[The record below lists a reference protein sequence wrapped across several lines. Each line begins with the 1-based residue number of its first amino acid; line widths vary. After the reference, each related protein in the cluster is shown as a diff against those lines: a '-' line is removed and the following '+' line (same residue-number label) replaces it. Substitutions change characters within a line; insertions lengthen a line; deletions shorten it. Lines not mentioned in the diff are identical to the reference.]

1 MNNDDHYEEK
11 LNQLTNKVNDITTV
25 RQKSFMPT
33 FIPKNIN
40 PIYIYIGIPLII
52 FFILIVAKPKIVMDS
67 IKNDKTFFTESKL
80 SYIKVFCIIMF
91 VIILEVVIYF
101 INNVKKKE

>member
-1 MNNDDHYEEK
+1 MNNDDHYQEK
-11 LNQLTNKVNDITTV
+11 LTQLTNKVNDITSI
-25 RQKSFMPT
+25 RQTSFRPA
-33 FIPKNIN
+33 FFPKNIN
-40 PIYIYIGIPLII
+40 PIYIYIAIPII
-52 FFILIVAKPKIVMDS
+52 LFFILIVAKPKIVTES
-67 IKNDKTFFTESKL
+67 IKDNKTFFTESKL